1 MSQRTDLSN
10 PVIGDAHRETFLAA
24 GDILQKIGVI
34 KPEVSVPETIN
45 ALIDTSYL
53 ADSQKL
59 TN

>member
-10 PVIGDAHRETFLAA
+10 PAIGDAHRATFLAA

-34 KPEVSVPETIN
+34 KPEVSVPDTIN
-45 ALIDTSYL
+45 ALIYTSYL